1 MLRRTI
7 ISFIVALVLAAC
19 LAASP
24 GVGSLTFNPGSTT
37 SVVSAATFESS
48 EDAAQ
53 APKKRGNGFVRALTA
68 PFRALG
74 KLFGGGRKRK
84 GSEAPV
90 GRSVEAG
97 ASAEQREATAVLR
110 PLEKSEELKE
120 KTENKREASKPLA
133 PLSAAAPS
141 TPASSEPS
149 PSKPLTTEPPPK
161 PPYEWKPFIEGVPA
175 DHLSQGRA
183 LLYYGYFN
191 EALAELSIAA
201 TVGPDLVEA
210 NNLLGQ
216 ACDRLGQ
223 HRQAREYYERA
234 LSLAPYNSSVLHNLG
249 YSLYLADD
257 YKAALK
263 RLKQAARA
271 APNDPRIAES
281 IGLVEYQRRNYDEA
295 HKSFARVEGEFHA
308 RLKLARMLEFDRL
321 YKESIKQY
329 EAALR
334 LQPASPVVLEQLAE
348 LYHRTGRTKDA
359 ESARRTLGKPKQKT
373 HSGGG

>member
-7 ISFIVALVLAAC
+7 ISVFVVLVLAVS
-19 LAASP
+19 LAGTP
-24 GVGSLTFNPGSTT
+24 TLGSLALNPGGASH
-37 SVVSAATFESS
+37 VSAATFESS
-48 EDAAQ
+48 DDAAQ
-53 APKKRGNGFVRALTA
+53 TSKKRGNGFVRVVTA

-84 GSEAPV
+84 TSEGFAA
-90 GRSVEAG
+90 RKVEAG
-97 ASAEQREATAVLR
+97 AGAEQRQPTAVL
-110 PLEKSEELKE
+110 PPAKQSEDLRE
-120 KTENKREASKPLA
+120 KTENTLDAAKPVAPAPDAASTLVASKP
-133 PLSAAAPS
+133 S
-141 TPASSEPS
+141 TAKEALME
-149 PSKPLTTEPPPK
+149 KPQQPR
-161 PPYEWKPFIEGVPA
+161 EWKPFIEGVPS

-183 LLYYGYFN
+183 LLYYGYLN
-191 EALAELSIAA
+191 EAIAELSVAA

-216 ACDRLGQ
+216 AYDRTGQ

-257 YKAALK
+257 YGGALK

-271 APNDPRIAES
+271 APNDTRIAES
-281 IGLVEYQRRNYDEA
+281 IALVQYQRRNYEEA
-295 HKSFARVEGEFHA
+295 FKSFARVEGEFHA
-308 RLKLARMLEFDRL
+308 RVKLAQMLTFDRL
-321 YKESIKQY
+321 DKEAIKQY

-348 LYHRTGRTKDA
+348 LYLRTGRTKDA